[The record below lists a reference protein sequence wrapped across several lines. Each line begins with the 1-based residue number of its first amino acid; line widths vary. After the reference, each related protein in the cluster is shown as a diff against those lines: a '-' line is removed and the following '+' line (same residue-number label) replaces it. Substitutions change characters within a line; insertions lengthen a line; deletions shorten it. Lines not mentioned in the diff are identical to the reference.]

1 MALRDVRQGRQ
12 GRLVSVLKA
21 EELLAAYEAAG
32 PKERALARQLA
43 AKGTRRESEVLL
55 EILHF
60 FPGAYLVKNA
70 QRLPDPEDRG

>member
-1 MALRDVRQGRQ
+1 MSILT
-12 GRLVSVLKA
+12 A

-32 PKERALARQLA
+32 EPERKLARQLS

-60 FPGAYLVKNA
+60 FPGAHLVKNA